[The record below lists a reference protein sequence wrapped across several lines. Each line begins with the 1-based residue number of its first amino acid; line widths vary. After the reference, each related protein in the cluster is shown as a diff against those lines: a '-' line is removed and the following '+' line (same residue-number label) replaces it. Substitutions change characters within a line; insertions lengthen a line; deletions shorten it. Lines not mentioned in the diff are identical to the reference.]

1 MKIDSARATARKDT
15 LGHVQYPWRT
25 ALRVQESTLGS
36 TATTDVGDEARA
48 WMRNQISEMINT
60 MMAMMFDGRCDALT
74 KHIRSIT
81 QLITNLNS

>member
-36 TATTDVGDEARA
+36 TATTDVEEEA
-48 WMRNQISEMINT
+48 
-60 MMAMMFDGRCDALT
+60 
-74 KHIRSIT
+74 
-81 QLITNLNS
+81 NLNKESNKRNDEYNSGDDVG